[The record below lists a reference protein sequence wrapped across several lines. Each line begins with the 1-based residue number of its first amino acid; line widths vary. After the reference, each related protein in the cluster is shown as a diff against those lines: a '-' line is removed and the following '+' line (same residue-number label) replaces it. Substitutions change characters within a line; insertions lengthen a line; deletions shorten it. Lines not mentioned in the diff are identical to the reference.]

1 MKSDSVWIEP
11 KLYNHGQKNFL
22 CEEKYRSKW
31 SKWISYTSEET
42 EFYESEINFK
52 IRLSETILSNE

>member
-11 KLYNHGQKNFL
+11 KLYNHGQKKLHF
-22 CEEKYRSKW
+22 SMH